1 MTDDAFVTDGAGKT
15 AAPPHFDPQTDAAAV
30 TSGPRQTISGWDHMS
45 EADRFQQIAKDHGWV
60 RAADAMNDGASPQSA
75 SAGSTANTGSVPN
88 AEPLDN
94 EAGKSGPSTSTAP
107 ETPKTNAPPVAS
119 APEAVAADAAKETPR
134 LGTISNT
141 IGAGLSKDLYKSPV
155 EGVKGLYKAQYQV
168 GSDLTSKALSKA
180 GVKTGAKVLARAIP
194 GIGSLYAGYEAY
206 KSFKD
211 GNYIAGVLN
220 LIGVIPGPIGWIGM
234 GAAAA
239 WDMFKPHK
247 TYGMWDAPDGTNTH
261 MLPASAKDVAG
272 VKELDAKLREAQ
284 QSVFSFQDGPA
295 GTVWN
300 ENHPA
305 PLTLNSQA
313 ASAAF
318 ANWLGGLSDLF
329 AQIDQMMASSGE
341 PYFQQYR
348 QELAPH
354 LQAMVKL
361 KEQIKPLT
369 DQLAAASSGGQKCY
383 RGVLDINHA
392 VRQQLANDGA
402 LSDQG
407 AISGPQVA
415 IQSGVSMIR
424 DANSKL
430 SGLFDGAPPVVI
442 SSKSPAA
449 APSTTEKSKT
459 EKTPITTAANQTP
472 LAAPEKKLES
482 KGDDLGKLL
491 SGLGSKGLGGSPL
504 GGSPLGGSPLGGGHG
519 GGTPLTSP
527 TSKPADTEPKK
538 LVEDKKDDTKKRE
551 EKSLPKPLPTN
562 NPVVPG
568 APAPNTPAPGTP
580 APGAPKPA
588 AGPADTTVDVK
599 GKKTHFPDA
608 KTAKMAKLLAAAD
621 PNHPIS
627 LADAAAQSGLTPPV
641 PGQDPGKQIPP
652 AEAKPGDFVVA
663 GDKHYMVLGDGKF
676 YDLSQYKNV
685 DASELPHDMGSRAGY
700 FRLGDP
706 GAAAA
711 GQGPV
716 SGPTSG
722 VPFSVPGATDAPTAP
737 ADASPAAATPGQPTG
752 AAHPPAAPPQSVP
765 STGSPGVPK
774 PGGSAPANAA
784 ATDTGGGSAV
794 PSSTVHNL
802 DPAAVK

>member
-1 MTDDAFVTDGAGKT
+1 MTDEAIVTDGAGKT
-15 AAPPHFDPQTDAAAV
+15 TAPLPFDPQPEPAGQKLQTHADKLLQEKGFSAAFDHERRVQAEV
-30 TSGPRQTISGWDHMS
+30 ERIKQSGILDSPGEAAESGT
-45 EADRFQQIAKDHGWV
+45 AK
-60 RAADAMNDGASPQSA
+60 P
-75 SAGSTANTGSVPN
+75 T
-88 AEPLDN
+88 E
-94 EAGKSGPSTSTAP
+94 
-107 ETPKTNAPPVAS
+107 PPVAS
-119 APEAVAADAAKETPR
+119 TPDAAAADAAKTTPK
-134 LGTISNT
+134 LSTISNT

-168 GSDLTSKALSKA
+168 GSDLTSKALSKV

-449 APSTTEKSKT
+449 APSTTEKSRI
-459 EKTPITTAANQTP
+459 EKTPITTAANPTP

-491 SGLGSKGLGGSPL
+491 SGLGNKGLGGTP

-527 TSKPADTEPKK
+527 TSKPAESEPKK
-538 LVEDKKDDTKKRE
+538 LVEDKDETKKKRE

-568 APAPNTPAPGTP
+568 APAPTTPAPGTP
-580 APGAPKPA
+580 APGTPKPA
-588 AGPADTTVDVK
+588 VSPTDTTVDVK
-599 GKKTHFPDA
+599 GKKIKFPDA
-608 KTAKMAKLLAAAD
+608 KVAKLAKLLAAAD

-652 AEAKPGDFVVA
+652 ADAKPGDFVVA

-676 YDLSQYKNV
+676 YDLSQYKNI

-700 FRLGDP
+700 FRLPDP
-706 GAAAA
+706 GAVAA
-711 GQGPV
+711 GPV

-737 ADASPAAATPGQPTG
+737 ADASPAAAPAQPT
-752 AAHPPAAPPQSVP
+752 AAHPPAGTAQSVS

-774 PGGSAPANAA
+774 SGGSAPANTA
-784 ATDTGGGSAV
+784 ATDTGGGSSV
-794 PSSTVHNL
+794 PSSAVHNL